1 MMTRDEHIAWC
12 KQQALK
18 YLDRG
23 DATGAIMSMVSDV
36 GKHPETERHP
46 GNMMAIGLL
55 AIGGL
60 KSADEVRNFI
70 EGYN

>member
-12 KQQALK
+12 KQRALE

-23 DATGAIMSMVSDV
+23 DATAAIMSMVSDV
-36 GKHPETERHP
+36 GKHPETQNHA
-46 GNMMAIGLL
+46 GNMLAFGLL
-55 AIGGL
+55 AAGQL
-60 KSADEVRNFI
+60 KNPTEVRRFI